1 MMSCREVDEEYPS
14 HGSVLGGK
22 PNRCVIYPPKP
33 SVVAEALERRNNNW
47 FVRTKVASDLVV
59 QVGDFSFHLHKLA
72 VVSKSGYLNRLVFAK
87 RSEAHG
93 DNGAGCLKLVLDD
106 LPGGTKTFGS
116 VVNFCYGFNVDVTA
130 TTIAPLYCAA
140 NLLEMSDDLHHGN
153 LISKAEAFLSFTVFS
168 SWKDTFKVLKSCES
182 MSPWAKELRIVK
194 RCSDAIAW
202 KASTDPEAFNLGG
215 ENSNWNSNVG
225 DSTNTWWF
233 QDVSTLRI
241 DHFIQVVES
250 IKRRGVKPELVGS
263 CIARWTAKWFSGKTF
278 VFDELTVP
286 KHLAQKLQRITIE
299 SLINMLPT
307 EKNSV
312 SCNFLLTLLKL
323 GLTMQINSALLDK
336 LETRIASM
344 LEQCSVQDLLVQNN
358 GDKDTTYDVEIVT
371 RLVQAY
377 VVLSMKNSGA
387 RLCNVGRLVDGYLAM
402 VARDVDLAVDD
413 FKSLVDALPA
423 NARSCD
429 NSLYRAID
437 MYLKA
442 HPSLTE
448 EERAS
453 VCRAM
458 EYYRL
463 SEDAR
468 RHVMRNDRLPLKIVT
483 EFMLLEQHKL
493 GRSHRDKVQQFM
505 TITGAS
511 EKAALQALKGSDW
524 HLEGAF
530 DFFYSQP
537 QIKNPY
543 TDMILAD
550 GITLLC
556 NDLQTTQIV
565 WIQVDPQDIV
575 MLVLSWHM
583 KASTMCEYSKQEFFT
598 GLQALGI
605 DSLEKFRER
614 ISVMRSELKEGQKFS
629 EIYNIAFGWAKEK
642 AYHLFMLIIGQKS
655 LALDTAIGMWQLLF
669 AEKQWPLVDHWC
681 QFLQVP

>member
-1 MMSCREVDEEYPS
+1 MKTMSCRDVDEDYPS

-33 SVVAEALERRNNNW
+33 SLVAEAVERRNNNW

-72 VVSKSGYLNRLVFAK
+72 MVSKSGYFNRLVFAK

-106 LPGGTKTFGS
+106 LPGGTKAFGS

-140 NLLEMSDDLHHGN
+140 NLLEMNDDLHHGN
-153 LISKAEAFLSFTVFS
+153 LISKAEAFLSFAIFS

-182 MSPWAKELRIVK
+182 VSPWAKQLRIVN

-202 KASTDPEAFNLGG
+202 KASTVPKAFGR
-215 ENSNWNSNVG
+215 NSNVG
-225 DSTNTWWF
+225 ESTDTWWF

-241 DHFIQVVES
+241 DHFILVIES
-250 IKRRGVKPELVGS
+250 IKQRGVKPDLVGS
-263 CIARWTAKWFSGKTF
+263 CIAHWTSKWFLGKTF
-278 VFDELTVP
+278 IFDELTVP

-312 SCNFLLTLLKL
+312 SCNFLLHLLKL
-323 GLTMQINSALLDK
+323 GLTMHINSALLDK

-344 LEQCSVQDLLVQNN
+344 LEQCPVQDLLVQNN
-358 GDKDTTYDVEIVT
+358 GDKDTTYDVGIVIMV
-371 RLVQAY
+371 VQAY

-387 RLCNVGRLVDGYLAM
+387 RPCNVGRLIDDYLAM
-402 VARDVDLAVDD
+402 VARDVNLAVDD
-413 FKSLVDALPA
+413 FKSLVDALPT
-423 NARSCD
+423 NARSSD

-448 EERAS
+448 EERTS

-468 RHVMRNDRLPLKIVT
+468 RHAMRNDRLPLKIVT
-483 EFMLLEQHKL
+483 EFMLLEQVKMARSMSATRSNIDPRTTTRTILKVNNKGLERGFITPQKEIKMIRREVENMKMQLNQLQMCKL
-493 GRSHRDKVQQFM
+493 K
-505 TITGAS
+505 
-511 EKAALQALKGSDW
+511 
-524 HLEGAF
+524 
-530 DFFYSQP
+530 
-537 QIKNPY
+537 
-543 TDMILAD
+543 
-550 GITLLC
+550 
-556 NDLQTTQIV
+556 
-565 WIQVDPQDIV
+565 
-575 MLVLSWHM
+575 
-583 KASTMCEYSKQEFFT
+583 
-598 GLQALGI
+598 
-605 DSLEKFRER
+605 LEKQ
-614 ISVMRSELKEGQKFS
+614 VKRSCFK
-629 EIYNIAFGWAKEK
+629 
-642 AYHLFMLIIGQKS
+642 
-655 LALDTAIGMWQLLF
+655 
-669 AEKQWPLVDHWC
+669 
-681 QFLQVP
+681 

>member
-537 QIKNPY
+537 QIKSYPDTKHLEELYNRYKGKLPFIQTNKTY
-543 TDMILAD
+543 KARKGSPGPKKQAPKELEQANNRENITAD
-550 GITLLC
+550 ETEANREANTTFLKLKGLGERAVHL
-556 NDLQTTQIV
+556 DLQTIKMGILATNTEGTAVGSKGQTG
-565 WIQVDPQDIV
+565 VDGE
-575 MLVLSWHM
+575 H
-583 KASTMCEYSKQEFFT
+583 KAVKAE
-598 GLQALGI
+598 
-605 DSLEKFRER
+605 LER
-614 ISVMRSELKEGQKFS
+614 
-629 EIYNIAFGWAKEK
+629 
-642 AYHLFMLIIGQKS
+642 
-655 LALDTAIGMWQLLF
+655 
-669 AEKQWPLVDHWC
+669 
-681 QFLQVP
+681 